1 MFLFILSVGT
11 HRFLIKKMISKEKK
25 GQIVNDLLEDIK
37 KAKAI
42 YLVSFLGLKV
52 SDINELRQEL
62 KKDNANAKVVKKNL
76 AQVAFSQSGYEEEIP
91 YEKNGSLMVNFAFDD
106 SFKAAKSLLN
116 FSKKNE
122 KFQILGGVAEGK
134 ILSQDEVIQLAK
146 ISSQNVLFGRLVGST
161 ASPVQQLLYV
171 LNGNIQK
178 LVMVLKGIEATK

>member
-1 MFLFILSVGT
+1 VGN

-25 GQIVNDLLEDIK
+25 GQIVSELLVDIK

-52 SDINELRQEL
+52 SDVSELRQEL
-62 KKDNANAKVVKKNL
+62 RKDNAIAKVVKKNL
-76 AQVAFSQSGYEEEIP
+76 AQVAFSQAGYKEEIP
-91 YEKNGSLMVNFAFDD
+91 YEKDGSLMINFAFDD
-106 SFKAAKSLLN
+106 SLKTAKTLLS

-122 KFQILGGVAEGK
+122 NFQVLGGIAEGRS
-134 ILSQDEVIQLAK
+134 LGQDEVVQLAK
-146 ISSQNVLFGRLVGST
+146 ISSQDVLFGRLVGST
-161 ASPVQQLLYV
+161 AVPLQQFLYI